1 MDSAWL
7 GGASHSV
14 NDVSNIENGYI
25 PGRVINNYYSITFR
39 HCVSR
44 HDVMK
49 YLACHKRFLL
59 SSPQDESNCG
69 YFAVYYAIQI
79 PTLFTVIFSTSTMV
93 HRWYVHVYTQCHACT
108 YVYMHGTFGLRFVS
122 RSMK

>member
-25 PGRVINNYYSITFR
+25 PSRVINNYYSITFR

-49 YLACHKRFLL
+49 YLACHKTLLAQFASGRVQLWLFRCLLRYSTRFG
-59 SSPQDESNCG
+59 N
-69 YFAVYYAIQI
+69 
-79 PTLFTVIFSTSTMV
+79 
-93 HRWYVHVYTQCHACT
+93 
-108 YVYMHGTFGLRFVS
+108 LRPVNY
-122 RSMK
+122 